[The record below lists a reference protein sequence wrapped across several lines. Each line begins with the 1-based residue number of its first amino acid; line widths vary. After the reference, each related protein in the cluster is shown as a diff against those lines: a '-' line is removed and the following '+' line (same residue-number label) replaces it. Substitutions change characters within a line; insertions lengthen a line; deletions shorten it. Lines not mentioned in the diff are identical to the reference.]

1 MSTQV
6 LKFGVTANTVW
17 SILSLILIVF
27 LSILIACQTAPV
39 TGRSQL
45 ILVSPQEASEMG
57 NAAFQEVVKEEGV
70 SNNPQYNR
78 QLARVSSRIVSVANT
93 PVGNFPYQRPVPQY
107 NWEYKVIKGDD
118 VVNAFALPGGKIGVF
133 TGMFPVANTDAAL
146 ATVIGHEVAHVAARH
161 GAERASAG
169 ILANLGAAGLQA
181 ALGGQNPA
189 VMSAIM
195 NAYGIGVNVGGIL
208 PFSRTQ
214 EAEADR
220 IGLIFMAEAGY
231 DPNEAIGFWER
242 MQSASGGSP
251 APPEF
256 LSTHP
261 SYGTR
266 INNLKQWLP
275 EAMQYYKGP
284 KGNSNW

>member
-1 MSTQV
+1 MVKKSLGCRLTKEVPEQ
-6 LKFGVTANTVW
+6 
-17 SILSLILIVF
+17 SILAILLVVF
-27 LSILIACQTAPV
+27 ISTLTACQTAPI

-45 ILVSPQEASEMG
+45 ILVSTQEASQMG
-57 NAAFQEVVKEEGV
+57 SAAFQEVIKEEGV
-70 SNNPQYNR
+70 SNNPQYNS
-78 QLARVSSRIVSVANT
+78 QLATVSERIVSVANT
-93 PVGNFPYQRPVPQY
+93 PKYD
-107 NWEYKVIKGDD
+107 WEYRVIKGDN
-118 VVNAFALPGGKIGVF
+118 VVNAFALPGGKIGVY
-133 TGMFPVANTDAAL
+133 TGMFRVANSDAAL

-169 ILANLGAAGLQA
+169 ILANLGAAGLQV

-220 IGLIFMAEAGY
+220 IGLIYMAQAGY
-231 DPNEAIGFWER
+231 DPNEAIAFWER
-242 MQSASGGSP
+242 MQSASGGTP
-251 APPEF
+251 NPPEF

-266 INNLKQWLP
+266 ISNLKQWLP
-275 EAMQYYKGP
+275 EAMHYFKGSST
-284 KGNSNW
+284 GSNW

>member
-1 MSTQV
+1 MNMIKNPLGYKLVEKVSNLSV
-6 LKFGVTANTVW
+6 LVILTAF
-17 SILSLILIVF
+17 LLI
-27 LSILIACQTAPV
+27 SCQKAPI

-45 ILVSPQEASEMG
+45 ILVSPQEASQMG
-57 NAAFQEVVKEEGV
+57 NAAFQEVITEEGV
-70 SNNPQYNR
+70 SNNPQYNNR
-78 QLARVSSRIVSVANT
+78 LSKVSSRIVSAADT
-93 PVGNFPYQRPVPQY
+93 PKY
-107 NWEYKVIKGDD
+107 NWEYKVIKGDN
-118 VVNAFALPGGKIGVF
+118 VINAFALPGGKIGVY
-133 TGMFPVANTDAAL
+133 TGMFRVANSDAAL
-146 ATVIGHEVAHVAARH
+146 ATVIGHEVAHVAAHH

-181 ALGGQNPA
+181 ALGSQNPA

-195 NAYGIGVNVGGIL
+195 TAYGIGVNVGGIL

-220 IGLIFMAEAGY
+220 IGLIYMAEAGY
-231 DPNEAIGFWER
+231 DPREAISFWER
-242 MQSASGGSP
+242 MQSESGGTA

-266 INNLKQWLP
+266 ISNLKQWLP
-275 EAMQYYKGP
+275 EAMQYYERSNK
-284 KGNSNW
+284 NSNW

>member
-1 MSTQV
+1 MDTQF
-6 LKFGVTANTVW
+6 LKFRVTAEKASST
-17 SILSLILIVF
+17 LILVLTAF
-27 LSILIACQTAPV
+27 LFLLVSCQTAPV

-45 ILVSPQEASEMG
+45 ILVSPQEASQMG

-70 SNNPQYNR
+70 SSNPQYNSR
-78 QLARVSSRIVSVANT
+78 LTRVSTRIVSVADT
-93 PVGNFPYQRPVPQY
+93 PKY
-107 NWEYKVIKGDD
+107 NWEYRVIKGDN
-118 VVNAFALPGGKIGVF
+118 VVNAFALPGGKIGVY
-133 TGMFPVANTDAAL
+133 TGMFRVANSDATL
-146 ATVIGHEVAHVAARH
+146 ATVIGHEVAHVAANH

-181 ALGGQNPA
+181 ALGSQNPA

-195 NAYGIGVNVGGIL
+195 SAYGVGVNVGGIL

-220 IGLIFMAEAGY
+220 IGLIYMAEAGY
-231 DPNEAIGFWER
+231 DPREAIAFWEK
-242 MQSASGGSP
+242 MESESGGAP

-275 EAMQYYKGP
+275 EAMQRYKGP
-284 KGNSNW
+284 KENSNW

>member
-1 MSTQV
+1 MVTQLLKLRVTEKMAFSTLV
-6 LKFGVTANTVW
+6 
-17 SILSLILIVF
+17 LILTV
-27 LSILIACQTAPV
+27 LLPILISCQTAPI

-45 ILVSPQEASEMG
+45 ILVSPQEASQMG
-57 NAAFQEVVKEEGV
+57 NAAFQEVIKEEGI
-70 SNNPQYNR
+70 SDNPQYKSR
-78 QLARVSSRIVSVANT
+78 LTRVSSRIVSVADTSNHD
-93 PVGNFPYQRPVPQY
+93 
-107 NWEYKVIKGDD
+107 WEYRVIKGDD
-118 VVNAFALPGGKIGVF
+118 VVNAFALPGGKIGVY
-133 TGMFPVANTDAAL
+133 TGMFRVANSDAAL
-146 ATVIGHEVAHVAARH
+146 ATVIGHEVAHVSARH

-169 ILANLGAAGLQA
+169 ILANLGATGLQA
-181 ALGGQNPA
+181 ALGSQNPA

-195 NAYGIGVNVGGIL
+195 SAYGVGVNVGGIL

-220 IGLIFMAEAGY
+220 IGLIYMAEAGY
-231 DPNEAIGFWER
+231 DPKEAIAFWER
-242 MQSASGGSP
+242 MQSASGGSL

-284 KGNSNW
+284 KGDSNW

>member
-1 MSTQV
+1 M
-6 LKFGVTANTVW
+6 LKKLLDYGLVRKI
-17 SILSLILIVF
+17 SKSSLLLILIAF
-27 LSILIACQTAPV
+27 LSFLISCQTAPI

-45 ILVSPQEASEMG
+45 VLVSSQEASQMG
-57 NAAFQEVVKEEGV
+57 NAAFQEVIKEEGV
-70 SNNPQYNR
+70 SNNPQYNS
-78 QLARVSSRIVSVANT
+78 QLTRVSSRIVSVADT
-93 PVGNFPYQRPVPQY
+93 PRY
-107 NWEYKVIKGDD
+107 NWEYRVIKGDT
-118 VVNAFALPGGKIGVF
+118 VVNAFALPGGKIGVY
-133 TGMFPVANTDAAL
+133 TGMFRVANTDATL
-146 ATVIGHEVAHVAARH
+146 ATVIGHEVAHVAANH

-181 ALGGQNPA
+181 ALGSQNPA

-195 NAYGIGVNVGGIL
+195 NAYGVGVNVGGIL

-220 IGLIFMAEAGY
+220 IGLIYMAEAGY
-231 DPNEAIGFWER
+231 DPREAIAFWER
-242 MQSASGGSP
+242 MQSKSGGASG
-251 APPEF
+251 PPEF

-275 EAMQYYKGP
+275 EAMQYYQGSNKD
-284 KGNSNW
+284 SNW

>member
-1 MSTQV
+1 
-6 LKFGVTANTVW
+6 
-17 SILSLILIVF
+17 
-27 LSILIACQTAPV
+27 
-39 TGRSQL
+39 
-45 ILVSPQEASEMG
+45 MG
-57 NAAFQEVVKEEGV
+57 NAAFQEVITEEGV
-70 SNNPQYNR
+70 SNNPQYNNR
-78 QLARVSSRIVSVANT
+78 LTKVSSRIVSVADT
-93 PVGNFPYQRPVPQY
+93 PKY
-107 NWEYKVIKGDD
+107 NWEYKVIKGDN
-118 VVNAFALPGGKIGVF
+118 VINAFALPGGKIGVY
-133 TGMFPVANTDAAL
+133 TGMFRVANSDAAL
-146 ATVIGHEVAHVAARH
+146 ATVVGHEVAHVAAHH

-181 ALGGQNPA
+181 ALGTQNPA

-195 NAYGIGVNVGGIL
+195 TAYGIGVNVGGIL

-220 IGLIFMAEAGY
+220 IGLIYMAEAGY
-231 DPNEAIGFWER
+231 DPREAIAFWEK
-242 MQSASGGSP
+242 MESESGGAA

-275 EAMQYYKGP
+275 EAMQYYERSNK
-284 KGNSNW
+284 NSNW

>member
-1 MSTQV
+1 MVTQL
-6 LKFGVTANTVW
+6 LKFRVPATLAFSTLN
-17 SILSLILIVF
+17 LFLIAF
-27 LSILIACQTAPV
+27 LSILISCQTAPV

-45 ILVSPQEASEMG
+45 ILVSPQEASQMG
-57 NAAFQEVVKEEGV
+57 NAAFQEVIKEEGI
-70 SNNPQYNR
+70 SDNPQYKSR
-78 QLARVSSRIVSVANT
+78 LTRVSSRIVSVADT
-93 PVGNFPYQRPVPQY
+93 PKYD
-107 NWEYKVIKGDD
+107 WEYRVIRGDD
-118 VVNAFALPGGKIGVF
+118 VINAFALPGGKIGVY
-133 TGMFPVANTDAAL
+133 TGMFRVANSDAAL
-146 ATVIGHEVAHVAARH
+146 ATVIGHEVAHVAAHH

-169 ILANLGAAGLQA
+169 ILANLGATGLQA
-181 ALGGQNPA
+181 ALGSQNPA

-220 IGLIFMAEAGY
+220 IGLIYMAEAGY
-231 DPNEAIGFWER
+231 DPREAIAFWEK
-242 MQSASGGSP
+242 MQGESGGAP

-266 INNLKQWLP
+266 ISNLKQWLP
-275 EAMQYYKGP
+275 EAMNYYKGP
-284 KGNSNW
+284 KGDSNW

>member
-1 MSTQV
+1 MNVIKNPLGYKLVEKVSNLSV
-6 LKFGVTANTVW
+6 LVILTAF
-17 SILSLILIVF
+17 LLI
-27 LSILIACQTAPV
+27 SCQKAPI

-45 ILVSPQEASEMG
+45 ILVSPQEASQMG
-57 NAAFQEVVKEEGV
+57 NAAFQEVITEEGV
-70 SNNPQYNR
+70 SNNPQYNNR
-78 QLARVSSRIVSVANT
+78 LSKVSSRIVSAADT
-93 PVGNFPYQRPVPQY
+93 PKY
-107 NWEYKVIKGDD
+107 NWEYKVIKGDN
-118 VVNAFALPGGKIGVF
+118 VINAFALPGGKIGVY
-133 TGMFPVANTDAAL
+133 TGMFRVANSDAAL
-146 ATVIGHEVAHVAARH
+146 ATVIGHEVAHVAAHH

-181 ALGGQNPA
+181 ALGSQNPA

-195 NAYGIGVNVGGIL
+195 TAYGIGVNVGGIL

-220 IGLIFMAEAGY
+220 IGLIYMAEAGY
-231 DPNEAIGFWER
+231 DPREAISFWER
-242 MQSASGGSP
+242 MQSESGGTA

-266 INNLKQWLP
+266 ISNLKQWLP
-275 EAMQYYKGP
+275 EAMQYYERSNK
-284 KGNSNW
+284 NSNW

>member
-1 MSTQV
+1 MATRI
-6 LKFGVTANTVW
+6 LKFRAMAKKPFSTLVLVLTTF
-17 SILSLILIVF
+17 LFLLI
-27 LSILIACQTAPV
+27 SCQTAPI

-45 ILVSPQEASEMG
+45 ILVSPQEASQMG

-70 SNNPQYNR
+70 SNNPQYNS
-78 QLARVSSRIVSVANT
+78 QLTRVSSRIVSVANT
-93 PVGNFPYQRPVPQY
+93 PKY
-107 NWEYKVIKGDD
+107 NWEYRVIKGDN
-118 VVNAFALPGGKIGVF
+118 VVNAFALPGGKIGVY
-133 TGMFPVANTDAAL
+133 TGMFRVAKTDATL
-146 ATVIGHEVAHVAARH
+146 ATVIGHEVAHVAANH

-181 ALGGQNPA
+181 ALGSQNPA

-195 NAYGIGVNVGGIL
+195 NAYGVGVNVGGIL

-220 IGLIFMAEAGY
+220 IGLIYMAKAGY
-231 DPNEAIGFWER
+231 DPREAIAFWEKMDR
-242 MQSASGGSP
+242 ESGAA

-284 KGNSNW
+284 QENSNW